1 MNDMKQPWDA
11 GTGRGGGMMEDRWQQ
26 PTHGPHLWWAQPAPG
41 KRFGTGDRCAHMHTG
56 YVRRCQNTQ
65 PPTKHLQSEDIL
77 SKGCV
82 YCRINHQLFH
92 YIIHVLSRPHLYPRA
107 SYSFFFFLFPSTSH
121 SLRLS
126 YSDHAPIQTPVTIQ
140 LNPQF
145 PPAAAHPVRE
155 LSRVWKWGYFRDS
168 SILESKNRLKVRAR
182 FSGFFTLRRKFVRLF
197 SGWYQDNYR

>member
-1 MNDMKQPWDA
+1 MNDMKQLWDA

>member
-41 KRFGTGDRCAHMHTG
+41 KRFGTGDRCAHMHTS

-107 SYSFFFFLFPSTSH
+107 SYSFFFFFSSLPPPTHSDSHTRIMHRYKPQWQFSLIPS
-121 SLRLS
+121 
-126 YSDHAPIQTPVTIQ
+126 
-140 LNPQF
+140 F
-145 PPAAAHPVRE
+145 PPLQRILLGNCRE
-155 LSRVWKWGYFRDS
+155 CGNEA
-168 SILESKNRLKVRAR
+168 I
-182 FSGFFTLRRKFVRLF
+182 SGIPA
-197 SGWYQDNYR
+197 S

>member
-145 PPAAAHPVRE
+145 PPRCSA
-155 LSRVWKWGYFRDS
+155 SCDS
-168 SILESKNRLKVRAR
+168 SILESKKKAESAGAFFRFLYAPEEIRPSFFRLI
-182 FSGFFTLRRKFVRLF
+182 SG
-197 SGWYQDNYR
+197 

>member
-1 MNDMKQPWDA
+1 MSYCWPRGHPLMNDMKQPWDA

-107 SYSFFFFLFPSTSH
+107 SYSFFFFSLPFHLPLTPTLILGSCTDTNPS
-121 SLRLS
+121 
-126 YSDHAPIQTPVTIQ
+126 
-140 LNPQF
+140 
-145 PPAAAHPVRE
+145 
-155 LSRVWKWGYFRDS
+155 
-168 SILESKNRLKVRAR
+168 
-182 FSGFFTLRRKFVRLF
+182 
-197 SGWYQDNYR
+197 DNSA

>member
-168 SILESKNRLKVRAR
+168 SILESKKQAESAGAFFRFLYAPEEIRPSFFRLI
-182 FSGFFTLRRKFVRLF
+182 SG
-197 SGWYQDNYR
+197 